1 MKLCSIVLSQFQ
13 LAFLRWWI
21 LPWVFSRMYTDDH
34 YSIIIGQK
42 VIYHHVDFETHI
54 IILRYYKLYI
64 SIMIVCCLPLDF
76 IWLALSNTYVSW
88 FLDDHPNGLGWDQ
101 KPVIISHQYDI
112 SPYGPQNESIQES
125 INQGLWVIC
134 YLLYNTWRG
143 WGLLYLWRTENA
155 DFITGL
161 IIIHSV
167 QDMLVSGNGVLGIP
181 SKWQCLLWGNSC
193 KRNIEFGGVFY
204 VQTKP

>member
-1 MKLCSIVLSQFQ
+1 MSIYTIIDYPLAIRHGNEKLIFPATKLHLEDSNMELRSIVLSQFQ

-21 LPWVFSRMYTDDH
+21 LPWVLSRMYTDDH

-101 KPVIISHQYDI
+101 KPVITSHQYDI
-112 SPYGPQNESIQES
+112 SPYGPQNESIQ
-125 INQGLWVIC
+125 
-134 YLLYNTWRG
+134 
-143 WGLLYLWRTENA
+143 
-155 DFITGL
+155 
-161 IIIHSV
+161 
-167 QDMLVSGNGVLGIP
+167 
-181 SKWQCLLWGNSC
+181 
-193 KRNIEFGGVFY
+193 
-204 VQTKP
+204 